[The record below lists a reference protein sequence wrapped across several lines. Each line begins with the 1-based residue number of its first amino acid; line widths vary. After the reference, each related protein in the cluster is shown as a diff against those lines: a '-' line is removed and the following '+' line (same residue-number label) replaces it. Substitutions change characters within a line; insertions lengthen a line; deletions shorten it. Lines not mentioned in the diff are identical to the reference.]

1 MKEED
6 CLGGG
11 ILGEEAV
18 GLRAG
23 TAQGRPRRR
32 LRPWEGGENE
42 RGHPGGWGGGL
53 GALWVTLKVE
63 PLKRP
68 VCWLCPPA

>member
-23 TAQGRPRRR
+23 TAQGRPPAAG
-32 LRPWEGGENE
+32 LRPWEGGEM
-42 RGHPGGWGGGL
+42 RGATLGGWGGVFG
-53 GALWVTLKVE
+53 
-63 PLKRP
+63 R
-68 VCWLCPPA
+68 LCG

>member
-18 GLRAG
+18 GLSAG
-23 TAQGRPRRR
+23 TAQGRP
-32 LRPWEGGENE
+32 
-42 RGHPGGWGGGL
+42 
-53 GALWVTLKVE
+53 
-63 PLKRP
+63 
-68 VCWLCPPA
+68 PPAPPPPQASDPGKEEK

>member
-18 GLRAG
+18 GLSAG
-23 TAQGRPRRR
+23 TAQGRP
-32 LRPWEGGENE
+32 
-42 RGHPGGWGGGL
+42 
-53 GALWVTLKVE
+53 
-63 PLKRP
+63 
-68 VCWLCPPA
+68 PPAPPPQASDPGKEEK